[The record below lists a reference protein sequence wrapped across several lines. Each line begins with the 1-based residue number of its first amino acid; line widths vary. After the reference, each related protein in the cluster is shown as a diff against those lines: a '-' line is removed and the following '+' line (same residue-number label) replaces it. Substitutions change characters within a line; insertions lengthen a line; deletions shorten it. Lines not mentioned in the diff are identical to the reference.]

1 MAGMDS
7 VFSIIIPIAV
17 LATFAVLVVGIVS
30 MLRGGSFNAKYSNK
44 LMRMRV
50 LAQLIAVLLIA
61 AFFLLSR
68 H

>member
-1 MAGMDS
+1 MDS
-7 VFSIIIPIAV
+7 LFSVLIPIAV
-17 LATFAVLVVGIVS
+17 LATFAILVVGVVS

-50 LAQLIAVLLIA
+50 LAQLIAVLLLG